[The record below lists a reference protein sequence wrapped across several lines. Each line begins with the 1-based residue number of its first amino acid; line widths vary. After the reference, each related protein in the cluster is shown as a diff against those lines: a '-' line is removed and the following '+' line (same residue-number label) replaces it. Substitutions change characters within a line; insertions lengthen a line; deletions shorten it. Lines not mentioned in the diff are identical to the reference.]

1 MTEKL
6 IGGLAVILSSAIW
19 GNLRGADE
27 RKKLSSLEEFISLVN
42 FVNGNIEHF
51 KTPLCE
57 IYRQFAESSS
67 DKRRLSPEMSRFI
80 RIAEKDGISA
90 AWNQNILNLPDE
102 AEPTAMKFVTEV
114 GRGYADE
121 EAELCRY
128 TVESLTTTLEKLK
141 EEVAG
146 RVKMWRTL
154 PPLFAS
160 SVVLIFL

>member
-42 FVNGNIEHF
+42 FISGNIEHF

-57 IYRQFAESSS
+57 IYRNFAESCS
-67 DKRRLSPEMSRFI
+67 DKRRLSPEMKEFI
-80 RIAEKDGISA
+80 ITAASDGITS
-90 AWNQNILNLPDE
+90 AWNQKILSLPDE
-102 AEPTAMKFVTEV
+102 AEPTALKFVTEV

-128 TVESLTTTLEKLK
+128 TVESLTSNLEKLK
-141 EEVAG
+141 GEVAS
-146 RVKMWRTL
+146 RIKMWRTL